1 MSHRR
6 FLNLLLL
13 VALLAAGIRIGH
25 LAAIRGSPFY
35 RFHETWVS
43 SDMHANSVWAQK
55 LAAGD
60 WLDRE
65 AYRPHYEWQD
75 RVASRETWSRWLGS
89 STYYQP
95 PLYTY
100 ALAIGLRIAGSLDDV
115 RWIQALLGAVN
126 VFLIGLLGR
135 RFASPGAG
143 LLAALLVA
151 GYAPFILYDAELLR
165 GTLVITLHL
174 LTLLALHAAAY
185 GPVAAPADEGKGP
198 RLARALRKAAARLG
212 GSAGG
217 WTLAGFVLGAAYLGG
232 SAIVTFVPLAVLWAL
247 LAGRS
252 GAGEG
257 GGGNRARRGP
267 EAWRRG
273 VSRAALLVA
282 GFVLALIPLV
292 LRNAAVGAP
301 LLSSTT
307 RAPLAFIMG
316 NAPGAAPVGAAIPDS
331 TVTILGASDYGLVS
345 TVVETLRAHRGD
357 VGTLLAMQWMKLQ
370 GLFSS
375 YEVPDN
381 PSFYY
386 AALKSPVLAWGL
398 RFSCLSGLG
407 LVGLILSARRHRE
420 HLLIYLYLLGTLSLF
435 LLASVVSRYRQP
447 LVIPL
452 AVYAGFALTE
462 AWRAVRERRLVLA
475 ASVIA
480 GSVLISFALP
490 RTPPPGYRYYR
501 AAEFLVAAGYLA
513 EKGDVDGAGREIKQ
527 AIELADRE
535 HVSDRVRIE
544 LGLALGELYT
554 RNERFPEALSAYRD
568 VLDDDPRD
576 AEALAVS
583 GAIHHELDHPMRA
596 LQILMRAE
604 AVNPA
609 NREVQARLGHL
620 YWFVFEDGARALP
633 HLRKALELDPTAPD
647 ARNLSALVAQI
658 SAATGLTP

>member
-6 FLNLLLL
+6 FLRLLLL
-13 VALLAAGIRIGH
+13 VALLAAGLRIGH
-25 LAAIRGSPFY
+25 LVAIRDTSFY
-35 RFHETWVS
+35 RFDETWLS
-43 SDMHANSVWAQK
+43 SDMHANRVWALK
-55 LAAGD
+55 LAEGD

-65 AYRPHYEWQD
+65 AYRPYYDWQE
-75 RVASRETWSRWLGS
+75 RVASRETWSRWLGP

-100 ALAIGLRIAGSLDDV
+100 ALAIGLRVVGSLDDV
-115 RWIQALLGAVN
+115 RWLQALLGAVN
-126 VFLIGLLGR
+126 VLLIGLLGR

-185 GPVAAPADEGKGP
+185 GPAAGPAGAGEGS
-198 RLARALRKAAARLG
+198 RLRRALRQTAARLG

-217 WTLAGFVLGAAYLGG
+217 WLLAGFVLGMAYLGG
-232 SAIVTFVPLAVLWAL
+232 SAIVSFVPLAILWAL
-247 LAGRS
+247 LTDRLGTEEGS
-252 GAGEG
+252 GGSP
-257 GGGNRARRGP
+257 ARRGP
-267 EAWRRG
+267 GAWKPG
-273 VSRAALLVA
+273 ISRAALLVA
-282 GFVLALIPLV
+282 GFLVALIPLV
-292 LRNAAVGAP
+292 LRNTAVGAP

-316 NAPGAAPVGAAIPDS
+316 NAPGAMPVGAAIPES
-331 TVTILGASDYGLVS
+331 TVAILGASDYGLAS

-357 VGTLLAMQWMKLQ
+357 AGTLLAMQWAKLQ
-370 GLFSS
+370 GLFNS

-386 AALKSPVLAWGL
+386 AALQSPVLAWGL

-407 LVGLILSARRHRE
+407 LVGLILSARRYRA
-420 HLLIYLYLLGTLSLF
+420 HLLLHLYLLGTLSLF

-452 AVYAGFALTE
+452 AIYAGFALTE
-462 AWRAVRERRLVLA
+462 AWRAARERRFVLA

-480 GSVLISFALP
+480 GSVLISLALP

-501 AAEFLVAAGYLA
+501 AAEFLVAAGYL
-513 EKGDVDGAGREIKQ
+513 EGKGEVDAAGREIKQ

-535 HVSDRVRIE
+535 HVPDRVRIE

-568 VLDDDPRD
+568 VLDDDPRN
-576 AEALAVS
+576 AEALAMS

-596 LQILMRAE
+596 LQVLMRAE
-604 AVNPA
+604 AADPT

-620 YWFVFEDGARALP
+620 YWFVFEDGGRALS
-633 HLRKALELDPTAPD
+633 HLRKALELDPSAPD
-647 ARNLSALVAQI
+647 ARNLSALAAQI